1 MNRRRGFTLTEVMI
15 ASLVLGLV
23 ASGTVALMAGAV
35 RGYNRTSARSDISL
49 DVSQSLQHLAR
60 DLQQAKDVTV
70 VQTYHL
76 KIFFPLKNA
85 DGSFTRSVTD
95 TVNTVEYFRANA
107 AGTASSTGTFM
118 VKRVGTGTPRR
129 LCSGVTRLEFES
141 DSAGSV
147 NVSMAATGTSGASFQ
162 MIHRAI
168 FMRNN

>member
-1 MNRRRGFTLTEVMI
+1 MRRRRGFTLAEVMMC
-15 ASLVLGLV
+15 SLALGLV
-23 ASGTVALMAGAV
+23 GAGTVALLAASV
-35 RGYNRTSARSDISL
+35 RGYNRTTARSDVSL
-49 DVSQSLQHLAR
+49 DVSQSLQYLAR
-60 DLQQAKDVTV
+60 DLQQAKDVVV

-76 KIFFPLKNA
+76 RIFFPQKNA
-85 DGSFTRSVTD
+85 DGSYTRSITD
-95 TVNTVEYFRANA
+95 TVNTVEYYRANS

-118 VKRVGTGTPRR
+118 VRKIGTGTARR

-147 NVSMAATGTSGASFQ
+147 NVSMAATGSSGASFQ